1 MHLDLPPHVLLL
13 PFQIFFSYRVFAA
26 GGQAWYRIK
35 TWPSSCID
43 FGLSIFGEA
52 ASSIS
57 NSNVLVHRTY
67 AERIL
72 SNLVGSGS
80 CTDLSSGLY
89 MRLVSLRAIDG
100 SSMGSEAG
108 NCLDVRSSVFGFI
121 VDLASRPWSVQ
132 RSIWSLIAFVNSEFR
147 RSSTC
152 YSSYLYVGFLIF
164 VYLDFPGPL
173 TSLETCWRCCCRQ
186 WMFYRFNKSAYC

>member
-1 MHLDLPPHVLLL
+1 ML
-13 PFQIFFSYRVFAA
+13 
-26 GGQAWYRIK
+26 AWCR
-35 TWPSSCID
+35 TVAWPSSCVD
-43 FGLSIFGEA
+43 FGLSIFSEA
-52 ASSIS
+52 ACSIS
-57 NSNVLVHRTY
+57 NSHVLVHRTY

-72 SNLVGSGS
+72 SNLDGSAS
-80 CTDLSSGLY
+80 CTDLGSGRY
-89 MRLVSLRAIDG
+89 MRLVRLRAIDG
-100 SSMGSEAG
+100 SGMGSEAG
-108 NCLDVRSSVFGFI
+108 NCLDVRSSVFDVI